1 MADPKIE
8 RKVSIL
14 SHESMKVIGESVGLA
29 SLPDEASYVLAE
41 DATFRLKLLVQEA
54 VKFMQKA
61 KRRKLSSSDFDFAL
75 QDQNVE
81 PLYGLS
87 VPDSIPFRFTSGGGR
102 ELHFIEEKDFD
113 LTEMISSPLP
123 KVPLDV
129 ALKAHWLCVEGVQ
142 PAIPENPPP
151 VDQEEQKVE
160 STRATTHQKPII
172 NPKQDKES
180 EKDRVVTLLN
190 KAKEV
195 AKEVKRT
202 KDILSHELSVEQQ
215 LYYKEITEACVGSS
229 EPKRAQALQSLAS
242 DSGLYQMLPRFSSF
256 ISEGVRVNVVQS
268 NLALLIYLMRMVKA
282 LMDNPTLYLEKYL
295 HEIIPAVMTCIVSK
309 QLCLRPDIDNHWALR
324 DFAARLMASICKKF
338 STSTNNIQ
346 ARVSKTFD
354 KSLSVEYAPLPT
366 IYGAFAGLS
375 ELGPEV
381 IKAIVL
387 PKLKPLSERIKNVRE
402 SSLSSNFDKIA
413 AEHLKSL
420 VLKQCSPYL
429 KQARTGPDT
438 PDAYIEDFGS
448 IGSALCNQVQ
458 KLRSQPGL
466 TANKPTIQIPP
477 PRQSPLSS
485 GPRTPNSASP
495 VSRTQSGGSRGSMPR
510 SVSVPGGPTT
520 PTGKQTKFIVMSS
533 IPQNSK
539 SSTASGG
546 NLSPVGSKFS
556 SSKGGSSHSPTGL
569 SKSASFSYPVSIKE
583 EPGLSQ
589 SMSAVEGRRRSGEEG
604 SNTGTSMLMSLA
616 HAATLQA
623 PYKTKE

>member
-1 MADPKIE
+1 MADPQKE
-8 RKVSIL
+8 RKGSVL
-14 SHESMKVIGESVGLA
+14 SHESMKVIGETVGLPT
-29 SLPDEASYVLAE
+29 LPDEASFALAE
-41 DATFRLKLLVQEA
+41 DATFRLKMLVQEA
-54 VKFMQKA
+54 VKYMRKA
-61 KRRKLSSSDFDFAL
+61 KRRKLSTSDFDSSL
-75 QDQNVE
+75 QDQNIE
-81 PLYGLS
+81 PLYGLT
-87 VPDSIPFRFTSGGGR
+87 VPDKIPFRYTSGGGR
-102 ELHFIEEKDFD
+102 ELHFVEEKEFD
-113 LTEMISSPLP
+113 LSEMISSPLP

-129 ALKAHWLCVEGVQ
+129 SLKAHWLCVEGVQ

-151 VDQEEQKVE
+151 VDQEMQKVE
-160 STRATTHQKPII
+160 STKATTFQKPVIHHK
-172 NPKQDKES
+172 NEKDGD
-180 EKDRVVTLLN
+180 KDRVLTLLN
-190 KAKEV
+190 KAKDV
-195 AKEVKRT
+195 TKEMKKV

-256 ISEGVRVNVVQS
+256 ICEGVRVNVVQS

-354 KSLSVEYAPLPT
+354 KSLSVDLAPLPT
-366 IYGAFAGLS
+366 LYGAFAGLA

-381 IKAIVL
+381 IKVIIM
-387 PKLKPLSERIKNVRE
+387 PKLKPLSERIKSVRD

-420 VLKQCSPYL
+420 VLKQCGPYL
-429 KQARTGPDT
+429 KQVRTGPDT
-438 PDAYIEDFGS
+438 PDAYIEDFGP
-448 IGSALCNQVQ
+448 IGGALCNQVQ
-458 KLRSQPGL
+458 KLRAQPGL
-466 TANKPTIQIPP
+466 PVNKPTIQIPP
-477 PRQSPLSS
+477 PRQSPLGS
-485 GPRTPNSASP
+485 GPRTPNSALSMSRSP
-495 VSRTQSGGSRGSMPR
+495 GFPLMGEIKGPVPR
-510 SVSVPGGPTT
+510 SVSVPGGPST
-520 PTGKQTKFIVMSS
+520 PTGKQSKFSMSTS
-533 IPQNSK
+533 LTQRSK
-539 SSTASGG
+539 SSGSSVGTLIGG
-546 NLSPVGSKFS
+546 KPS
-556 SSKGGSSHSPTGL
+556 SSKSTSSLSPSGL
-569 SKSASFSYPVSIKE
+569 SKSTSFTFSGTIREDS
-583 EPGLSQ
+583 GLSQ

-604 SNTGTSMLMSLA
+604 NGASMLMSLA